1 MGLTGHGGR
10 TTDRPFRDLD
20 DAPAVYGAE
29 KPLNLPPAMDP
40 IYLDHAATTP
50 LRTEVREAMASAL
63 DNLFG
68 NPSSIH
74 RWGREASA
82 SLELARAGCAAALG
96 ASPGEIFFVR
106 GGTESDNLAILGRT
120 ARLRAEGH
128 MPGVVVSS
136 VEHKAVLDAAH
147 QATARDAGRLTL
159 LTVGPDGTLDLEA
172 LDRAVSRGPSV
183 VSVMWVNNETG
194 IVLPVPEIARRLAQT
209 GATLHT
215 DAVQAVGK
223 IPVRVDDVPVDLLT
237 VTGHKISGPRGT
249 GLLYVRTGTII
260 SPLLHGGGQERG
272 LRPGTEDVSGAVG
285 MATALSLAVEE
296 QERESRRLEALR
308 TQLERQLGARLPG
321 IRINGGG
328 APRAPH
334 VSSIA
339 IPRVDGATLLM
350 ALDLEGIAA
359 SGGSACD
366 SGASK
371 ASHVISALYGA
382 DDPHA
387 TLRLSLGR
395 STTTE
400 EVGHA
405 AEVLCEVI
413 TRLGGSDEG

>member
-1 MGLTGHGGR
+1 MR
-10 TTDRPFRDLD
+10 
-20 DAPAVYGAE
+20 
-29 KPLNLPPAMDP
+29 P

-50 LRTEVREAMASAL
+50 PRTEVLEAMASTQER
-63 DNLFG
+63 LFG

-82 SLELARAGCAAALG
+82 SLEVARSECAAALG
-96 ASPGEIFFVR
+96 ATPGEIFFVR

-120 ARLRAEGH
+120 ARLKGEGH
-128 MPGVVVSS
+128 TPGVVVSS

-147 QATARDAGRLTL
+147 HATARGAGRLTL
-159 LTVGPDGTLDLEA
+159 LAVGPDGSLDLEA
-172 LDRAVSRGPSV
+172 LELAVSRGPSV

-194 IVLPVPEIARRLAQT
+194 MVLPVPEIARRLAGT
-209 GATLHT
+209 EATLHT

-223 IPVRVDDVPVDLLT
+223 IPVRLNDVPVDLLT

-249 GLLYVRTGTII
+249 GLLYVRTGTPI

-285 MATALSLAVEE
+285 MATALRLAVEE
-296 QERESRRLEALR
+296 QEKESRRLEALR
-308 TQLERQLGARLPG
+308 NELERRVGTRHPG

-328 APRAPH
+328 GPRAPH
-334 VSSIA
+334 VSSLSF
-339 IPRVDGATLLM
+339 PRVDGAALLM
-350 ALDLEGIAA
+350 ALDLEGVAA

-395 STTTE
+395 SSTAE
-400 EVGHA
+400 EVGRA
-405 AEVLCEVI
+405 VDVLSVVI
-413 TRLGGSDEG
+413 ARLGERNGP